1 MPHRRTLLLPA
12 TVALALGAAV
22 VPASAA
28 QQPPGLIP
36 TVSKIRFN
44 GIGAFYVGMN
54 RKQAREAAGTVY
66 YTHQRVGS
74 CLYWNFGPPGTPD
87 GPFLRFHS
95 GRLRYVETGT
105 NEFATK
111 RGVKVGDRVRKVRKR
126 YHRLHRRVDLG
137 GGYELVA
144 RKGHNRLIFTIVNKR
159 VSAIAGGTAPWAL
172 QQECE

>member
-1 MPHRRTLLLPA
+1 MPHRRTLLAPA
-12 TVALALGAAV
+12 AVALALALAA
-22 VPASAA
+22 PASA

-54 RKQAREAAGTVY
+54 RKQAHKAAGTVY
-66 YTHQRVGS
+66 YTKQRVGN
-74 CLYWNFGPPGTPD
+74 CLYWDFGPPGTPE

-95 GRLRYVETGT
+95 GRLRYVQTGT
-105 NEFATK
+105 KEFATK

-144 RKGHNRLIFTIVNKR
+144 RKGKNRLIFTIVNKR
-159 VSAIAGGTAPWAL
+159 VSAIAGGMAPWAL
-172 QQECE
+172 QQECV